1 MLYEITQDCRIANKD
16 YEKGQLVSKEE
27 VGGVFFSVMQEAQ
40 AKENAPEKAEKTA
53 KKSSKKEKKAES
65 DEETPAKQENSPAK
79 QENTPS
85 EEAKEENQN
94 S

>member
-1 MLYEITQDCRIANKD
+1 MLYEITQDCRITNKD
-16 YEKGQLVSKEE
+16 YEKGQIVTKEE
-27 VGGVFFSVMQEAQ
+27 VGGVFFSVMQEANQ
-40 AKENAPEKAEKTA
+40 DTIPDEKAEKTA
-53 KKSSKKEKKAES
+53 KKSKKKVEETES
-65 DEETPAKQENSPAK
+65 DENTPTK